1 MPSQRPP
8 QVSLCHHPNSL
19 QDSSDSTHPDSLN
32 SWFSS
37 LPHWSTQDLKLKVAF
52 VGPFLLRHAVSC
64 GDVNSAKNIIKRQR
78 SILAELSPRD
88 AESLLRVATEL
99 ADPEGMVNLLL
110 EAGLKIDSRAKAE
123 NVSFYQVD
131 PKWQSKGWSDL
142 HVAIAL
148 DRTEEVLDSLDSFG
162 PLDLR
167 DKEGR
172 TPLHLA
178 ASRGN
183 IKCARVLVESG
194 ADKDAKSNDGRTALY
209 RAAANGDRR
218 MVEMLI
224 EMGCDPTIAD
234 DRGRSA
240 FDVARD
246 KGYDEILE
254 TLERGEVVL
263 MAARQG
269 RLEHLESLLKK
280 GASKNYKDQY
290 GITALHAAAIKG
302 HKNIVS
308 MLVEFGVDLECQDNE
323 GHVPLHLAV
332 ESGSL
337 ETVEVLV
344 GRGANVN
351 AKSNR
356 GATPLSMAIALGY
369 SDISEFLN
377 GFVQLQN
384 SISQPNLKDPNCFC
398 FTLFHLRS
406 EQILVPRNACRAV
419 LELYVSFHGN
429 DESSYSSP
437 LSSYL
442 RMNISL
448 CKVMVLQEREGLD
461 GEVHEFGGWNRQC
474 YANLH
479 IWLDEGSS
487 SVTAGTV
494 VAHNPSLA
502 LRNVELKQLDGSF
515 EMKGK
520 GSSESK
526 GWGISIAGNLT
537 LLLYGSSGS
546 RAEELLQLFPMLLR
560 RQGRMTKTC
569 QTNDNLKKTNGW
581 MPTVER
587 QPSLAGDS
595 NANQRL
601 IYKDESICYSGTV
614 ADTHGILSADDLS
627 SGCISSS

>member
-1 MPSQRPP
+1 MERPLVEVSDSEVRLDFMLNSKCRANVRLRSLSATTQIAFKVQTSSPHKFLVNPPTGLIPPSSFTTFQIILRPQTDLP
-8 QVSLCHHPNSL
+8 PSFPRSPSDRFLIKTAPFSP
-19 QDSSDSTHPDSLN
+19 DSSDSTHPDSLN

-131 PKWQSKGWSDL
+131 PKLQSKGWSDL

-194 ADKDAKSNDGRTALY
+194 ADKDAMSKDGRTALY
-209 RAAANGDRR
+209 RAAANGDHR
-218 MVEMLI
+218 MVQMLI

-269 RLEHLESLLKK
+269 SLEHLESLLKK

-369 SDISEFLN
+369 TDISEFL
-377 GFVQLQN
+377 
-384 SISQPNLKDPNCFC
+384 
-398 FTLFHLRS
+398 
-406 EQILVPRNACRAV
+406 
-419 LELYVSFHGN
+419 VSRGA
-429 DESSYSSP
+429 SSSP
-437 LSSYL
+437 PPPPSSL
-442 RMNISL
+442 
-448 CKVMVLQEREGLD
+448 
-461 GEVHEFGGWNRQC
+461 
-474 YANLH
+474 
-479 IWLDEGSS
+479 
-487 SVTAGTV
+487 
-494 VAHNPSLA
+494 
-502 LRNVELKQLDGSF
+502 
-515 EMKGK
+515 
-520 GSSESK
+520 
-526 GWGISIAGNLT
+526 
-537 LLLYGSSGS
+537 
-546 RAEELLQLFPMLLR
+546 
-560 RQGRMTKTC
+560 
-569 QTNDNLKKTNGW
+569 
-581 MPTVER
+581 
-587 QPSLAGDS
+587 
-595 NANQRL
+595 
-601 IYKDESICYSGTV
+601 
-614 ADTHGILSADDLS
+614 
-627 SGCISSS
+627 